1 MNAPARL
8 FLNALT
14 AAAMRGAGPCALAG
28 LLAGC
33 ASTPF
38 AAAEAPAD
46 SPVAAA
52 VMEGARA
59 DRAYPEFCDIPP
71 KPDDVRPP
79 REWARAVAA
88 VEQDRAALYEATAAS
103 TWTLDGTA
111 AFAERAR
118 AAATPPP
125 VAGAPSNTEAFAQDL
140 RDRATPPPPPR

>member
-8 FLNALT
+8 FLNARP
-14 AAAMRGAGPCALAG
+14 AAAMRSAYACALAA

-33 ASTPF
+33 AATPF
-38 AAAEAPAD
+38 STAPVPAESA
-46 SPVAAA
+46 VAAA
-52 VMEGARA
+52 VTDGARA

-88 VEQDRAALYEATAAS
+88 VEQERADLFAATAPS
-103 TWTLDGTA
+103 TWTLDGTD
-111 AFAERAR
+111 AFAAR
-118 AAATPPP
+118 AQAAVKPPP
-125 VAGAPSNTEAFAQDL
+125 IAGESGNTEAFAQDL